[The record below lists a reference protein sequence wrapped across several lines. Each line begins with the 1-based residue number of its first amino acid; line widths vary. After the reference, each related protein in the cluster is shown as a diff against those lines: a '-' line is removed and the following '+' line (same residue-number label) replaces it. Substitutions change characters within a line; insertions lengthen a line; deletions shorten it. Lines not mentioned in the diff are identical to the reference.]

1 MHKFCACFCHVCL
14 VGVVC
19 ESCKDLELRVSPDEV
34 LTALQDAKEVLENI
48 DDETEI
54 EMDDE
59 ESESEDDQGRHIGKS
74 SN

>member
-1 MHKFCACFCHVCL
+1 M
-14 VGVVC
+14 
-19 ESCKDLELRVSPDEV
+19 SPDEV
-34 LTALQDAKEVLENI
+34 LTALQDAKEVVEDI

-59 ESESEDDQGRHIGKS
+59 ESESEDDQGSHIGKS